1 MKKLILIGAGG
12 HCKSC
17 IDVIENENK
26 FKIVAIIDKKKKKKL
41 LKYKVFDE
49 KYLNEISPKRYS
61 VIITVGQIKN
71 FKVRERLFNKV
82 KKLGFH
88 LPYIKSP
95 SAYISKHS
103 KIGEGTIIMHGAIIN
118 AGSTIGKNC
127 IINTNSLIEHD
138 VVIGDHTHVSTRATV
153 NGNVLVEKKVFVG
166 SRSVIKNNIKIGQG
180 SIIGASLYIKKNL
193 PENSYIKK

>member
-26 FKIVAIIDKKKKKKL
+26 FKIVAIIDKKKNKKL

-49 KYLNEISPKRYS
+49 KYLNEISPEEYS

-127 IINTNSLIEHD
+127 IINTNSLI
-138 VVIGDHTHVSTRATV
+138 
-153 NGNVLVEKKVFVG
+153 
-166 SRSVIKNNIKIGQG
+166 
-180 SIIGASLYIKKNL
+180 
-193 PENSYIKK
+193 

>member
-26 FKIVAIIDKKKKKKL
+26 FKIVAIIDKKKNKKL

-49 KYLNEISPKRYS
+49 KYLNEISPEEYS